1 MAVAGGRKKKK
12 YGLLVEKKKLVLFGA
27 GKIGRSFIG
36 QLFSRSG
43 YEVVFIDIDERIISA
58 LNRHNRYK
66 VVIKSDDGDKE
77 FWVEN
82 VRGVLGTN
90 MEEVVRKVATAGI
103 LAISVGQNAIPIIA
117 PLVAKGLELRA
128 EKYSGIPLDII
139 LAENLRDAAQVVGTE
154 LKKHLPSAFNLDDIV
169 GLVETSIGKMVPI
182 MPLSAT
188 ENDPLLVFA
197 EPYNS
202 LILDKKGFKNP
213 IPDVAGL
220 SPKANM
226 SAWVDRKSFIHNLG
240 HASAAYYG
248 YLKYPD
254 MIYLYEVMKKSDVYH
269 TTRTTM
275 MQAADILI
283 MQYPGEFNEA
293 DLIDHIDD
301 LLHRFTNKALG
312 DTIFRVGQD
321 LYRKLGPEDRLV
333 GPLKMALSF
342 RMPYDKILYIIAC
355 SINFNA
361 TNEHGLRSDR
371 DQKFSKETELGI
383 SHILE
388 TVCALRKSQYPDLH
402 HEAQALKI

>member
-1 MAVAGGRKKKK
+1 M
-12 YGLLVEKKKLVLFGA
+12 ENKKLVLFGA

-77 FWVEN
+77 IWVEN
-82 VRGVLGTN
+82 VRGVLGAN
-90 MEEVVRKVATAGI
+90 LEEVASEVASAGI
-103 LAISVGQNAIPIIA
+103 LAISVGQNAIPKIA
-117 PLVAKGLELRA
+117 QVVAKGLELRA

-139 LAENLRDAAQVVGTE
+139 LAENLRDAAQVVGAE
-154 LKKHLPSAFNLDDIV
+154 LKKHLPTAFNLDEKV
-169 GLVETSIGKMVPI
+169 GLIETSIGKMVPI
-182 MPLSAT
+182 MPLSAMD
-188 ENDPLLVFA
+188 NDPLLVFA

-220 SPKANM
+220 SPKENM

-240 HASAAYYG
+240 HAAAAYYG

-269 TTRTTM
+269 TSRATM
-275 MQAADILI
+275 IQAADILI
-283 MQYPGEFNEA
+283 LHCPGEFTKE

-301 LLHRFTNKALG
+301 LLHRFTNKELG

-333 GPLKMALSF
+333 GPLKMALSYK
-342 RMPYDKILYIIAC
+342 MPYDKILYIIAC

-371 DQKFSKETELGI
+371 DQKFSKEAELGI

-388 TVCALRKSQYPDLH
+388 TVCGLSKKKYAEVH
-402 HEAQALKI
+402 HEARTIKI